1 MAALMAFIILPFTG
15 NPFYAHTTHPGG
27 TAIHHGVRR
36 GRGPV
41 AQGPAFQGGQ
51 PSAALRQHLQGG
63 KEELSLSIAR
73 RGWHPS
79 AQTWMLSCV
88 RCFASG
94 VMTVPKSLL
103 LVPCATLP

>member
-1 MAALMAFIILPFTG
+1 MHVRETG
-15 NPFYAHTTHPGG
+15 ER
-27 TAIHHGVRR
+27 HGAV
-36 GRGPV
+36 RGPR
-41 AQGPAFQGGQ
+41 APADGGHGGKGTSTRR
-51 PSAALRQHLQGG
+51 PRQCIDVTEQLV

-79 AQTWMLSCV
+79 AQAWMLSCV

-103 LVPCATLP
+103 LVPRATLP